1 MLRLILAD
9 DEQYEREY
17 LEKIIKENGINIV
30 HARSRAPAW
39 SAYWAAKRAGVHYM
53 TAGA

>member
-17 LEKIIKENGINIV
+17 LEKIIKESYPSLLEIV
-30 HARSRAPAW
+30 
-39 SAYWAAKRAGVHYM
+39 
-53 TAGA
+53 

>member
-1 MLRLILAD
+1 MVYDLNKIKVKHFELPLKTKNPIKWLINA
-9 DEQYEREY
+9 RK

-39 SAYWAAKRAGVHYM
+39 SAY
-53 TAGA
+53 